1 MTTTADVVVAPAP
14 PGLPKL
20 QDIALRIMISLVV
33 AVVVPTTL
41 FWAAMVVFDVQV
53 AMIIALAWMAAAMV
67 WRAVTGRPVSPIL
80 LLALGILTVKTIF
93 TLLTGNTFVYF
104 IQPVF
109 ADATVATLFLGS
121 LLMARPMVARLA
133 PDFYPMDT
141 TLAERPGMRRL
152 FRRLTLMWG
161 VVIIAKGT
169 VTLTLL
175 VTLSLVDFVLIK
187 SAAIIALTLLAA
199 AATIALSATVGRQEG
214 LLPARR
220 TVTGSSL

>member
-1 MTTTADVVVAPAP
+1 MTTSADAGVAPV
-14 PGLPKL
+14 PKGVPRL
-20 QDIALRIMISLVV
+20 RDIAVRIVMSLVV

-53 AMIIALAWMAAAMV
+53 AVILALAWMAGAMV
-67 WRAVTGRPVSPIL
+67 WRAVTGRPVSPVL

-93 TLLTGNTFVYF
+93 TLVTGNTFVYF
-104 IQPVF
+104 VQPVF
-109 ADATVATLFLGS
+109 ADAAVAALFLGS

-133 PDFYPMDT
+133 PDFCPMDT
-141 TLAERPGMRRL
+141 ALAERPGMRRL
-152 FRRLTLMWG
+152 FRRLTLLWG

-187 SAAIIALTLLAA
+187 GAAIITLTLLGV
-199 AATIALSATVGRQEG
+199 AATVALSITVGRREG
-214 LLPARR
+214 LVGKTA
-220 TVTGSSL
+220 